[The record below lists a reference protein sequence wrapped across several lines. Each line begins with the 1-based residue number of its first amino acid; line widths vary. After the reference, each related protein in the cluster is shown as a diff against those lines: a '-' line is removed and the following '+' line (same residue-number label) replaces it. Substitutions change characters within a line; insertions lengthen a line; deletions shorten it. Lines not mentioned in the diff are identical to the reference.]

1 MIALATLNK
10 TFKPNLGLSG
20 KKILLLL
27 VLVPNGFV
35 WFFMSSVVLGYG
47 NLLISV
53 INSFATATAVLIG
66 AFYPKK
72 VNNVRFLEIWMA
84 TGTLVSLI
92 PLIVD
97 MTSFLWIS
105 FVAFLW
111 GVTLGFGMPA
121 SMEYLTENTTVD
133 IRGRVGAIVLFTMF
147 AEIFILATTLVSLDY
162 QLQILS
168 LGAFRFVGLVLFI
181 LLKPERITT
190 IKKEPSYANILREK
204 SFLLYFSA
212 WVMFSLVNYLNV
224 PILNHHFGEDFA
236 IFYAAVENI
245 ITAVFALMG
254 GFLCDIVGRKVVVLS
269 GFVMLGL
276 GYAVLGVFPWS
287 LAGWYFY
294 TVVDGI
300 AWGTLGTVFFMVLWS
315 DLAYENSSKKYFALG
330 GLPLLFSN
338 LLQKLVGPD
347 LASTVPVIT
356 VFSLASFFLFLAV
369 LPLMYAPE
377 TLPEKKIREREL
389 KGYIKKAK
397 KIKEKYA

>member
-1 MIALATLNK
+1 
-10 TFKPNLGLSG
+10 
-20 KKILLLL
+20 
-27 VLVPNGFV
+27 
-35 WFFMSSVVLGYG
+35 
-47 NLLISV
+47 
-53 INSFATATAVLIG
+53 
-66 AFYPKK
+66 
-72 VNNVRFLEIWMA
+72 
-84 TGTLVSLI
+84 
-92 PLIVD
+92 
-97 MTSFLWIS
+97 
-105 FVAFLW
+105 
-111 GVTLGFGMPA
+111 
-121 SMEYLTENTTVD
+121 
-133 IRGRVGAIVLFTMF
+133 MF
-147 AEIFILATTLVSLDY
+147 AEIFVLATTLVSLDY
-162 QLQILS
+162 HLQILA

-181 LLKPERITT
+181 LLKPERTTT

-224 PILNHHFGEDFA
+224 PILNQHFGGDFA
-236 IFYAAVENI
+236 ILYATIENI

-254 GFLCDIVGRKVVVLS
+254 GILCDIVGRKVVVLS

-300 AWGTLGTVFFMVLWS
+300 AWGILGAVFFMVLWG

-356 VFSLASFFLFLAV
+356 VFSLTSFFLFLAV

-377 TLPEKKIREREL
+377 TLPEKKIKEREL
-389 KGYIKKAK
+389 KGYIEKAK
-397 KIKEKYA
+397 KVKEKYA